1 MYRPCVLKP
10 VALVSLCVLLVACGK
25 EAPSASTTKPV
36 APGKTGTARITGT
49 VVLEGAAPAPETVR
63 VSSDSF
69 CMKSHPE
76 AMDKGDLVLGEG
88 KTIANVFVWVKEG
101 VTGRYPVPAKAVVLD
116 QRGCQYEPRV
126 FGVMTGQGVT
136 VHNSDET
143 LHNVHVAA
151 KVNKPFNRAMHL
163 VDMQLDAKFEKAEVM
178 VKVKCD
184 VHGWMTSWMGVVP
197 HPFFAVTGR
206 DGTFAIEGLPAGTYT
221 VEAWHERLG
230 VRTLRVTLAEAEA
243 RTAPFSFT
251 APAP

>member
-1 MYRPCVLKP
+1 MHRSSLLKP
-10 VALVSLCVLLVACGK
+10 VALASLCALLVACGK
-25 EAPSASTTKPV
+25 EAPSATAAAPV
-36 APGKTGTARITGT
+36 VPGRTGTARITGS
-49 VVLEGAAPAPETVR
+49 VVFEGVPPVPETVR

-101 VTGRYPVPAKAVVLD
+101 VSGRYPVPAKPVVLD

-151 KVNKPFNRAMHL
+151 KLNKPFNRAMHL
-163 VDMQLDAKFEKAEVM
+163 ANMQLDAKFEKAEVM
-178 VKVKCD
+178 VKIKCD

-206 DGTFAIEGLPAGTYT
+206 DGAFAIEGLPSGTYT
-221 VEAWHERLG
+221 LEAWHERLG
-230 VRTLRVTLAEAEA
+230 TRTLKVTLAEAEA